1 MTLTLHALAE
11 VVGGRVVG
19 DGRILVRGAAA
30 PDAAGPDDLVFAEDA
45 RHLATAL
52 GSRAAAVIAA
62 ADATLE
68 AKPGILVA
76 HPRLAFARALALLYP
91 EPALVPGVHPTAV
104 LGRDVRLGEGTA
116 VGAKASLGDGV
127 QVGRRGRIEAGAA
140 FGAGVS
146 VGDDAFIGPN
156 VAVYPG
162 VTIGDRVRIH
172 GGTVIGADGFGYV
185 FDQNHYEKIP
195 QVGAVVIE
203 DDVELGAGVC
213 IDRAT
218 TGITRIGRGTK
229 IDNQVQIGHNDQ
241 IGRHVI
247 IAGQSG
253 LSGSVTVGDYALF
266 GARTGVADH
275 VQVGARVSTGMVT
288 GIIWNIPEGQ
298 ALWGIPARPME
309 EMKRLAMAVQRLPL
323 TRRRALDW
331 LARLD
336 AFEARLRR
344 LSA

>member
-1 MTLTLHALAE
+1 MILTLHVLAE
-11 VVGGRVVG
+11 AVGGRVVG
-19 DGRILVRGAAA
+19 DGRILVRSAAA
-30 PDAAGPDDLVFAEDA
+30 PEAAGPDDLVFAEDA
-45 RHLATAL
+45 PHLVVAL

-62 ADATLE
+62 ADAVLA
-68 AKPGILVA
+68 AKSGILVSN
-76 HPRLAFARALALLYP
+76 PRLAFARALALLYP
-91 EPALVPGVHPTAV
+91 EPAPMPGVHPSAS
-104 LGRDVRLGEGTA
+104 LGRQVRMGEGTA
-116 VGAKASLGDGV
+116 IGPKAVLGDSV
-127 QVGRRGRIEAGAA
+127 RVGCRSRIEPGAA
-140 FGAGVS
+140 LGTGVV

-172 GGTVIGADGFGYV
+172 AGSVIGADGFGYV
-185 FDQNHYEKIP
+185 FDQDHYEKIP
-195 QVGAVVIE
+195 QVGVVVIE

-218 TGITRIGRGTK
+218 TGTTRIGRGTK

-253 LSGSVTVGDYALF
+253 FSGSVTVGDYALF
-266 GARTGVADH
+266 GARTGAADH
-275 VQVGARVSTGMVT
+275 VQIGARVKTGMVT

-298 ALWGIPARPME
+298 TLWGVPARPIE
-309 EMKRLAMAVQRLPL
+309 EMKRLAMAMQRLPL
-323 TRRRALDW
+323 TRRRALGW

-344 LSA
+344 LGA